1 MRLDDE
7 NEYHNNNTQV
17 DHPDDSNSSNHDGT
31 AELED
36 DDNATHTNMHVDHPD
51 DSYSND
57 ND

>member
-1 MRLDDE
+1 LDDE